1 MTNDALELS
10 PKLPRT
16 PGWVGLSEERKKWL
30 QQETSDLNKLGMAET
45 HIGVTSALKLLE
57 VEAGLKG
64 TSMSMDSYLEFAFPH
79 GKATGNRRLKGGRQL
94 IELWGR
100 DICNAIVRKGE
111 TLLRGSLGIGLN
123 ELVNVAKALPA
134 PTAKDDKTIEGFF
147 EKKVRPALQERRVG
161 RQQSKS
167 TKLTYDQFIRNLF
180 NTGRL
185 YKKQTKGLNTSADH
199 KEALKTVVGWWMEDW
214 AVPGTLECKRLAIPE
229 GIVATVGR
237 PRKKGK

>member
-45 HIGVTSALKLLE
+45 HVGVTSALKLVG
-57 VEAGLKG
+57 VEEGLKG
-64 TSMSMDSYLEFAFPH
+64 TSMSMNNYLTYVFTH
-79 GKATGNRRLKGGRQL
+79 GVATGNRRLKGGKQL

-100 DICNAIVRKGE
+100 DLCNTIVRKGE
-111 TLLRGSLGIGLN
+111 TLLRGQLGVGLN
-123 ELVNVAKALPA
+123 EVIHVAKALPA
-134 PTAKDDKTIEGFF
+134 PTSKDDKTVEAFF

-161 RQQSKS
+161 RQENKR
-167 TKLTYDQFIRNLF
+167 TKITQDQFMRNLF
-180 NTGRL
+180 NAGRL
-185 YKKQTKGLNTSADH
+185 YKKQAKGLNVSSEIKD
-199 KEALKTVVGWWMEDW
+199 ALKTVVGWWMEDW